1 MTGYPQEE
9 ISVGSDPD
17 QWTPHLAE
25 VLEKPLGKVRVT
37 ELTRL
42 TGGANRETWSF
53 NAIDKEEKVS
63 ELILQ
68 LDRAG
73 LDRLVGTCAREARIV
88 NIAHGWNVPVATVIA
103 SSETPNPFGRS
114 FTITRRIHGETI
126 ARKILR
132 DAEWKVARSVFVND
146 CASSLAA
153 IHSIPKKEL
162 EKVDLIETADSL
174 LALTTIYDALCDPHP
189 TFDLAIRWLEA
200 NRPEPLSSCLVH
212 GDFRLGNLLVDED
225 GLRAVLD
232 WEIAH
237 FGDPGED
244 LGWMCVRAWRFGG
257 NGNVAGLGSYQDLLD
272 AYEKA
277 SGMHVPLETLLWW
290 EIFGTLRWGII
301 CLQMGG
307 DFRSGRTTSIEIATI
322 GRRVAENEYDLLLA
336 LKDQIS

>member
-1 MTGYPQEE
+1 M
-9 ISVGSDPD
+9 GSDPD
-17 QWTPHLAE
+17 QLTPHLAE

-37 ELTRL
+37 ELSRL

-53 NAIDKEEKVS
+53 NATDEEEKVS

-88 NIAHGWNVPVATVIA
+88 NIAHEWNVPVATVIA

-132 DAEWKVARSVFVND
+132 DSEWKVARSVFVSD

-162 EKVDLIETADSL
+162 EKVELIETGDSL
-174 LALTTIYDALCDPHP
+174 LALTAIYDALCDPHP

-200 NRPEPLSSCLVH
+200 NRPEPLGSCLVH

-257 NGNVAGLGSYQDLLD
+257 NGNVAGLGSYQDLLS
-272 AYEKA
+272 AYEEV
-277 SGMHVPLETLLWW
+277 SGSQVPLETLLWW

-322 GRRVAENEYDLLLA
+322 GRRVAENEYDLLFA
-336 LKDQIS
+336 LKDQIG